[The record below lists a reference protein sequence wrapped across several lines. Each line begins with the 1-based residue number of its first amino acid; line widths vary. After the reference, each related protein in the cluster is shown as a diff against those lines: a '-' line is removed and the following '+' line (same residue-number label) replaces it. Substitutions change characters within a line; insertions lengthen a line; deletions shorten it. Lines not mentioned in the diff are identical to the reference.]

1 MSFIDKFL
9 DVTTNLPREIVRIL
23 KLYKF
28 VEERSRNIN
37 TNLKN
42 LRAKYLKEIKEKDQN
57 TKEMLIPIDKY

>member
-9 DVTTNLPREIVRIL
+9 DVTTNLPREIVRTL

-57 TKEMLIPIDKY
+57 VK

>member
-9 DVTTNLPREIVRIL
+9 DVTTNLPREIVRLL

-37 TNLKN
+37 ESLKN
-42 LRAKYLKEIKEKDQN
+42 IRIKYLKDLKEKN
-57 TKEMLIPIDKY
+57 